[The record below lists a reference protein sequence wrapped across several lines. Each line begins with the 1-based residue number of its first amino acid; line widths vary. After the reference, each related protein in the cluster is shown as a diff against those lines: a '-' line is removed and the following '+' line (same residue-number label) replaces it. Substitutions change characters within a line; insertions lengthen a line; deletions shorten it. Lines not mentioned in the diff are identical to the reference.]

1 MTDNISVPRELRQV
15 LGTILNALDRD
26 ALEGKTVRGE
36 MAQELRA
43 LLSAPAV
50 EVEGLEVIGFH
61 CMDSAGIETLEWR
74 GGSYADEPLCS
85 LPKAQAVI
93 DKQAARIKELEKDAD
108 RYRWLL
114 EKSGFGIRRN
124 GVTELT
130 VAFYEI
136 QPDNIGQLSFA
147 IDAAMGSEE

>member
-1 MTDNISVPRELRQV
+1 MTDTIRVPKDTLIRLAKSLDQIAAQSSFAVADKLRP
-15 LGTILNALDRD
+15 L
-26 ALEGKTVRGE
+26 LE
-36 MAQELRA
+36 
-43 LLSAPAV
+43 APAV
-50 EVEGLEVIGFH
+50 EGEELEVIGFH

-93 DKQAARIKELEKDAD
+93 DQQAARIAELQKDAD

>member
-1 MTDNISVPRELRQV
+1 MTNTISVPRELLERIVGKCKLSV
-15 LGTILNALDRD
+15 LGDDHAKVWEL
-26 ALEGKTVRGE
+26 LE
-36 MAQELRA
+36 
-43 LLSAPAV
+43 APAV
-50 EVEGLEVIGFH
+50 DVEGLEVIGFH
-61 CMDSAGIETLEWR
+61 CMDSAGIEALEWR

-85 LPKAQAVI
+85 LPKAQAII
-93 DKQAARIKELEKDAD
+93 DQQAARIAELQKDAA

>member
-1 MTDNISVPRELRQV
+1 MSEVKQFHLRE
-15 LGTILNALDRD
+15 GTLV
-26 ALEGKTVRGE
+26 EGK
-36 MAQELRA
+36 
-43 LLSAPAV
+43 
-50 EVEGLEVIGFH
+50 
-61 CMDSAGIETLEWR
+61 
-74 GGSYADEPLCS
+74 S
-85 LPKAQAVI
+85 LGCLNVYLASDYDQLKAENEQ
-93 DKQAARIKELEKDAD
+93 QAARIAELQKDAA